1 MVTSALWGATK
12 QASFLRNFPY
22 ESCSLISYT
31 IKYRVK
37 IIREWGWKMIIMI
50 IVLKLGFSSES
61 PGNFKKILLPG
72 SHSSSVLIVA
82 QALGSLKFLQ

>member
-1 MVTSALWGATK
+1 
-12 QASFLRNFPY
+12 
-22 ESCSLISYT
+22 
-31 IKYRVK
+31 
-37 IIREWGWKMIIMI
+37 MIIMI